1 MNLLNKNKL
10 FYFSVVICLFI
21 TIFLTETLL
30 VGCSNK
36 SNEEKVVPNNNQV
49 NAAET
54 QSLTLTNLSKLSE
67 YGMARGWINDTNII
81 LLTSKL
87 SSSNSDEYLNSAVH
101 QWSEMINFNTTKS
114 SSTNITE
121 NRIIRDASI
130 NNSKTKLAFIEELEN
145 NTLQVVIKELSTGTE
160 TVITSID
167 ARTKLNWSNNSKYL
181 TFVKLDTLVIYDS
194 SINSINEL
202 PVKDLEI
209 RPEDTNFKIS
219 DNGKNALVKNRN
231 LYSVD
236 IPDFTKDT
244 STEYLVTTTSID
256 TDINSDYFD
265 FYDNTKFLYI
275 SASGELTG
283 LYLYNLSTTDKALIS
298 SDISGFSL
306 SPEHNK
312 ITFCN
317 FTNDLLSIGNFDGT
331 NISNTNVI
339 FEGTITGDILWNI
352 SGNKVLFYSDS
363 NYYIATLKYNKIK

>member
-363 NYYIATLKYNKIK
+363 NYYIATLK